1 MLDTPTTVPDQGFN
15 RLALRLTT
23 DKPWLMEAEM
33 QFEIRGRDVDITE
46 TLRGHIERRL
56 GFALGRF
63 TRRIKRILVRV
74 GDLNGPRG
82 GIDKGCRVAILLAP
96 STTVVMEDRDS
107 DVYVAI
113 DRVADKAGR
122 YIGRRLKRP
131 RRGSPAM
138 RIAELLS

>member
-1 MLDTPTTVPDQGFN
+1 
-15 RLALRLTT
+15 
-23 DKPWLMEAEM
+23 M
-33 QFEIRGRDVDITE
+33 QFEIRGRGVYITE

-63 TRRIKRILVRV
+63 ARQIKGVLVRV
-74 GDLNGPRG
+74 GELNGPRG
-82 GIDKGCRVAILLAP
+82 DIDKGCRVALKLAP
-96 STTVVMEDRDS
+96 STTVVMEDRDPN
-107 DVYVAI
+107 VYVAI

-131 RRGSPAM
+131 HGSSSSM